1 MNFSPVKLI
10 REAFLAPVKLYR
22 KYLSPLKPT
31 PTCRFTPSCSQYAID
46 AVREWGIVVGTVL
59 TLFRIVR
66 CNPFSKG
73 GDDPVPKNPFKRR
86 QQRSF
91 TEKMRQRNKNMKGEA
106 YFHIK

>member
-10 REAFLAPVKLYR
+10 REAFLAQVKLYR

-46 AVREWGIVVGTVL
+46 AVREWGIVLGTVL

-73 GDDPVPKNPFKRR
+73 GDDPVPRNPFKKR
-86 QQRSF
+86 
-91 TEKMRQRNKNMKGEA
+91 
-106 YFHIK
+106 

>member
-22 KYLSPLKPT
+22 KYLSPLKST

-46 AVREWGIVVGTVL
+46 AVREWGIVLGTVL
-59 TLFRIVR
+59 TLFRLIR

-73 GDDPVPKNPFKRR
+73 GDDPVPRNPLKRR
-86 QQRSF
+86 DSGALQKQNAPTQQKHERGSLF
-91 TEKMRQRNKNMKGEA
+91 S
-106 YFHIK
+106 H

>member
-46 AVREWGIVVGTVL
+46 AVREWGIVLGTVL
-59 TLFRIVR
+59 TLFRLIR

-73 GDDPVPKNPFKRR
+73 GDDPVSRNPFKKR
-86 QQRSF
+86 
-91 TEKMRQRNKNMKGEA
+91 
-106 YFHIK
+106 

>member
-46 AVREWGIVVGTVL
+46 AVREWGIVLGTVL
-59 TLFRIVR
+59 TLFRLVR

-73 GDDPVPKNPFKRR
+73 GDDTVPRSPLKRR
-86 QQRSF
+86 
-91 TEKMRQRNKNMKGEA
+91 
-106 YFHIK
+106 

>member
-1 MNFSPVKLI
+1 MNFSPVKLL

-46 AVREWGIVVGTVL
+46 AVREWGIVLGTVL

-73 GDDPVPKNPFKRR
+73 GDDPVPHNPFKRR
-86 QQRSF
+86 
-91 TEKMRQRNKNMKGEA
+91 
-106 YFHIK
+106 

>member
-46 AVREWGIVVGTVL
+46 AVREWGIVAGTVL

-73 GDDPVPKNPFKRR
+73 GDDPVPKNPFKKR
-86 QQRSF
+86 
-91 TEKMRQRNKNMKGEA
+91 
-106 YFHIK
+106 

>member
-31 PTCRFTPSCSQYAID
+31 PTCRFTPTCSQYAID
-46 AVREWGIVVGTVL
+46 AVREWGIAVGTVL

-73 GDDPVPKNPFKRR
+73 GDDPVPRNPFKKR
-86 QQRSF
+86 
-91 TEKMRQRNKNMKGEA
+91 
-106 YFHIK
+106 

>member
-22 KYLSPLKPT
+22 KYLSPLKST
-31 PTCRFTPSCSQYAID
+31 PTCRFTPTCSQYAID
-46 AVREWGIVVGTVL
+46 AVREWGIVAGTVL

-73 GDDPVPKNPFKRR
+73 GDDPVPRNPFKKR
-86 QQRSF
+86 
-91 TEKMRQRNKNMKGEA
+91 
-106 YFHIK
+106 

>member
-31 PTCRFTPSCSQYAID
+31 PTCRFTPTCSQYAID

-66 CNPFSKG
+66 CNPFAKG
-73 GDDPVPKNPFKRR
+73 GDDPVPRNPFKKR
-86 QQRSF
+86 
-91 TEKMRQRNKNMKGEA
+91 
-106 YFHIK
+106 